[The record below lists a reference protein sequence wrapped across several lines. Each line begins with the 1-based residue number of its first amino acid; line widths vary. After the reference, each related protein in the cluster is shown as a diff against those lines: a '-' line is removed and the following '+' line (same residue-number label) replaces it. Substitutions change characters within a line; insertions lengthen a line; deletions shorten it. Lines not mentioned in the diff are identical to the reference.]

1 MISMHVGRALLVAGA
16 LGLGGTLAAAENPNW
31 PHWRG
36 PGDDGIAPPGSYPV
50 KWDANHLRWKAPLP
64 GKGRSTPVVWN
75 DRIFV
80 TSATNGMDVLMA
92 FDTSGR
98 LVWQKPFGQEEP
110 GKHPNGSGSNA
121 SPVTDGQGVFVYF
134 NSGTLAALEPDGRT
148 RWQTNLVAAFGPE
161 SRYWDQGTSPVLTE
175 KSVLFARMHHGE
187 SWLAAFDKQSGR
199 LLWKVPRNF
208 TTPEENDTAY
218 TTPLVVREGGKETVL
233 VWGAEHVTAHSASD
247 GQVLWTCG
255 DFNPKGMK
263 NWPAVA
269 SPVVADGLVIVPA
282 ARSDKGY
289 PRIDAIRLGGSGDVS
304 ATHRSWVRQDTG
316 TYVPTPAAA
325 GGRLFL
331 LRDHGQVDCL
341 EVATGKTVW
350 QGVIPKVAGVN
361 FYGSPLI
368 AGGRLYAVRED
379 GVVFVARIDDKFELL
394 AENPMGEKVIAS
406 PVPLGNRL
414 LIRGEQH
421 LFCVE

>member
-1 MISMHVGRALLVAGA
+1 MQLRSVLLASVALW
-16 LGLGGTLAAAENPNW
+16 LADPLSAAEPAHW

-36 PGDDGIAPPGSYPV
+36 PGDDGIAPPGNLPV
-50 KWDANHLRWKAPLP
+50 KWDLEHLAWKAPLP
-64 GKGRSTPVVWN
+64 GKGRSTPIIWN
-75 DRIFV
+75 DRIYL

-98 LVWQKPFGQEEP
+98 PIWQRTFGTEEP

-121 SPVTDGQGVFVYF
+121 SPITDGQGLFVYL
-134 NSGTLAALEPDGRT
+134 NSGTLAALEMDGRP

-161 SRYWDQGTSPVLTE
+161 NRYWDQGTSPVLTE

-187 SWLAAFDKQSGR
+187 SWLAAFDKQSGQI
-199 LLWKVPRNF
+199 LWKVPRNF

-218 TTPLVVREGGKETVL
+218 TTPLVIREGGAETVL
-233 VWGAEHVTAHSASD
+233 VWGAEHVTAHAATD
-247 GQVLWTCG
+247 GHVLWTCG
-255 DFNPKGMK
+255 DFNPKAMK

-269 SPVVADGLVIVPA
+269 SPVVAGGLVIVPA

-316 TYVPTPAAA
+316 TYVPTPAVS
-325 GGRLFL
+325 GDRLYVV
-331 LRDHGQVDCL
+331 RDHGQVDCL

-350 QGVIPKVAGVN
+350 QGAFPKVAGAN

-368 AGGRLYAVRED
+368 AGGKLYAVRED
-379 GVVFVARIDDKFELL
+379 GVVFVAQIEGKFEIL
-394 AENPMGEKVIAS
+394 AENRMEQKVIAS
-406 PVPLGNRL
+406 PVPMGRRL

>member
-1 MISMHVGRALLVAGA
+1 MQFRSVLLASVALW
-16 LGLGGTLAAAENPNW
+16 LADPLTAAEPARW

-36 PGDDGIAPPGSYPV
+36 PGDDGIAPPGDLPV
-50 KWDANHLRWKAPLP
+50 KWDLDHLAWKAPLP
-64 GKGRSTPVVWN
+64 GKGRSTPIIWN
-75 DRIFV
+75 DRIYL
-80 TSATNGMDVLMA
+80 TSATNGMDLLMA
-92 FDTSGR
+92 FDPSGR
-98 LVWQKPFGQEEP
+98 PIWQKTFGAEEP

-121 SPVTDGQGVFVYF
+121 SPITDGQGLFVYF
-134 NSGTLAALEPDGRT
+134 NSGTLAALELDGRP

-161 SRYWDQGTSPVLTE
+161 SRYWDQGTSPVLTG

-187 SWLAAFDKQSGR
+187 SWLAAFDKQNGQI
-199 LLWKVPRNF
+199 LWKVPRNF

-218 TTPLVVREGGKETVL
+218 TTPLVVREGGAETVL
-233 VWGAEHVTAHSASD
+233 VWGAEHVTAHAATD
-247 GQVLWTCG
+247 GHVLWTCG
-255 DFNPKGMK
+255 DFNPKAMK

-269 SPVVADGLVIVPA
+269 SPVVAGGLVIVPA

-289 PRIDAIRLGGSGDVS
+289 PRIDAIRLGGSGEVS

-316 TYVPTPAAA
+316 TYVPTPAVS
-325 GGRLFL
+325 GDRLYV

-350 QGVIPKVAGVN
+350 QGAFPKVAGAN

-368 AGGRLYAVRED
+368 AGGKLYAVRED
-379 GVVFVARIDDKFELL
+379 GVVFVAQIEGKFEIL
-394 AENPMGEKVIAS
+394 AENRMEQKVIAS
-406 PVPLGNRL
+406 PVPMGRRL